1 MRRQAAVKPG
11 YSGQCKRDL
20 KAAQKRGKDMEK
32 IKRLMRLLIYKLSS
46 DVVKFERAGDRLL
59 LMIFQSVAPQLRR
72 YDV

>member
-1 MRRQAAVKPG
+1 M
-11 YSGQCKRDL
+11 
-20 KAAQKRGKDMEK
+20 K

>member
-1 MRRQAAVKPG
+1 M
-11 YSGQCKRDL
+11 
-20 KAAQKRGKDMEK
+20 K

-46 DVVKFERAGDRLL
+46 DVVKFERAGDHLL